1 MKIAATVLDKGLDT
15 SSGLRRPKCSFRV
28 LDPKVKKFFEISSFY
43 WIPLKILEKMMTCFW
58 KLQLWFWTYGLIP
71 LLDQGGSNAVSGFQT
86 PTSKNIL
93 IFHDFIG
100 FILWFWRKWCPVCE
114 NCSYGSGHIW
124 LDTSSGPKWPRC
136 SFRVNKFFEI
146 SWFYWIHLIIL
157 DKMMPCLSQLQ
168 LWFWSYGLIRLLGPS
183 GPDVVSGS
191 QTPRSKW
198 WLVCEVGATVMDVW
212 LTTSSG
218 PKWPKCSFQVPDTNV
233 KKYFDIS
240 WFYWIH
246 LMILEKMMSCL
257 WKLQLWFWTYMA
269 WYLFW
274 AQVA

>member
-1 MKIAATVLDKGLDT
+1 
-15 SSGLRRPKCSFRV
+15 
-28 LDPKVKKFFEISSFY
+28 
-43 WIPLKILEKMMTCFW
+43 
-58 KLQLWFWTYGLIP
+58 
-71 LLDQGGSNAVSGFQT
+71 
-86 PTSKNIL
+86 
-93 IFHDFIG
+93 
-100 FILWFWRKWCPVCE
+100 
-114 NCSYGSGHIW
+114 
-124 LDTSSGPKWPRC
+124 
-136 SFRVNKFFEI
+136 
-146 SWFYWIHLIIL
+146 
-157 DKMMPCLSQLQ
+157 MPCLSQLQ

-257 WKLQLWFWTYMA
+257 WKLHVWFWTYGLIGLLGTNGPYVVSGSQTPRSINFLRFHDLIGFISWFLRKCWSVSENCSYGSGHMV
-269 WYLFW
+269 WYVFW
-274 AQVA
+274 AQVVQM